1 MERRR
6 QPEPAARGQDSSDTT
21 GSGAN
26 RPASDAA
33 TVYTI
38 YTGACASC
46 HESSGRSFSAHGI
59 HLAQSKVMAMPHPR
73 NLIHVI
79 LDGIQPPVGTP
90 AALMPGFGAVFTD
103 QQIAALAAFL
113 RARFS
118 DQPVWSGVQ
127 DEVQKLRR

>member
-1 MERRR
+1 
-6 QPEPAARGQDSSDTT
+6 
-21 GSGAN
+21 
-26 RPASDAA
+26 
-33 TVYTI
+33 
-38 YTGACASC
+38 
-46 HESSGRSFSAHGI
+46 
-59 HLAQSKVMAMPHPR
+59 MAMPHPR

-118 DQPVWSGVQ
+118 DQPGWSGVQ